1 MGILKKKI
9 LSFIAVFSFL
19 TCMLIVPEIN
29 TFASEEYEMVDGSY
43 LTNELSSSGT
53 SYNNKMTRGTH
64 LMTGECSITNAGIE
78 RIYAYAATTANH
90 EVDRLVVIIYVERY
104 MEDVDAWGFVDGWV
118 EEATN
123 DYYVA
128 TSKSLEVEPGYYYRV
143 HAEHIVFVGDE
154 SEETASATNGIFI
167 APASSSTT
175 PST

>member
-1 MGILKKKI
+1 
-9 LSFIAVFSFL
+9 
-19 TCMLIVPEIN
+19 
-29 TFASEEYEMVDGSY
+29 
-43 LTNELSSSGT
+43 
-53 SYNNKMTRGTH
+53 
-64 LMTGECSITNAGIE
+64 MTGECSITNAGIE

-118 EEATN
+118 EETTN

-143 HAEHIVFVGDE
+143 HAEHIVWEGDDPP
-154 SEETASATNGIFI
+154 EETFSVTDGIFI